1 MSSLNPS
8 AASASSPK
16 YSFFIF
22 SHASSADSNSIL
34 DTSGRA
40 LISSPTASICSWV
53 VPSLKSTV
61 MGTSSSTLC
70 ARVFTLFTMEK
81 KIPNRKIHAAMVI
94 TEAMENMK
102 FLLMFLTPCFRV
114 YQIVLGLIIFSLFL
128 VADDYSIMHGQ
139 YTLFH
144 GIDNLFVVGYYQ
156 NGGTALID
164 LLKQLHDFL

>member
-1 MSSLNPS
+1 
-8 AASASSPK
+8 
-16 YSFFIF
+16 
-22 SHASSADSNSIL
+22 
-34 DTSGRA
+34 
-40 LISSPTASICSWV
+40 
-53 VPSLKSTV
+53 

-81 KIPNRKIHAAMVI
+81 KIPKRKIHAAIVI